1 MGGGGKTTVSTPDNS
16 IALAQ
21 QKEAIEKQNKL
32 IEQQMEEARV
42 EREKQKMLNQ
52 VRADEERAEKE
63 RDAALIKEQGE
74 LEKEQDA
81 GTKEDKKNMATGN
94 TDILDVN
101 WLDQKLM

>member
-16 IALAQ
+16 AALEAQ
-21 QKEAIEKQNKL
+21 KQQIEKQNKL

-63 RDAALIKEQGE
+63 RDAMLIKEQGE
-74 LEKEQDA
+74 IEKEQDST
-81 GTKEDKKNMATGN
+81 TKEEKKNMATGN
-94 TDILDVN
+94 TDILDVD
-101 WLDQKLM
+101 WLDEKLM